1 VRSALKGRA
10 GRAATRE
17 SERASRI
24 AKMELRFAEWQKD
37 IEDRAKLEKSLFD
50 EGAYTLRMIEIK
62 SRINVGNY
70 SPLERFALHQLLYEH
85 SLKLIQHHR
94 LSSKPAIPPVIL
106 SRSETRRTLYSR
118 NQVQKLASWERAFQR
133 RLRALSKQLPEDP
146 AVWLGLA
153 LWSAISRGTLCEA
166 DLVKSLRDRL
176 IDDTPLFETSIG
188 GQLSIRL
195 TVIAEAATD
204 DIPPIRQKQRR
215 VNMQTETGT
224 LRVHHYVPDGLT
236 LALIRRWLSSD
247 RRFPDRQKVIVT
259 IRNALWGN
267 ESPAPNFKELANLCR
282 HAVGLIDNRPLA
294 ICGEAIGEVASGAW
308 GSMGLD
314 DVSHALCAG
323 RHVPGNRRKAL
334 KLELGHNRPV
344 QNAEPDWAIHRRL
357 QQAVARDG
365 NRFPSSA
372 ELSIALDAILTV
384 CAPGSVERLLV
395 SWFIALLD
403 NNRKPRTVATY
414 HSRISAR
421 VIDSFNGQ
429 SLSTFDSA
437 DFDLLYRQIID
448 DVRQASERDQ
458 IAGRLAQLH
467 AFGMQDKDYRLPP
480 LTEPIASNDGSAF
493 VRARHIP
500 ARFIP
505 ALLAEIARL
514 TPNDEGLMAAAQ
526 QAVVLSYRGGL
537 RLGEVVKLRLRDIE
551 DSPEQWI
558 FIVQNRFGTNKTAAA
573 RRQIPLGALL
583 NESERAAFAA
593 FLRKRQRSSL
603 EHLLIVEP
611 KSGDAV
617 RDGALSRTVSLAMNT
632 VLGGAGWTFH
642 HLRHAAANNLFLV
655 LEGELKLAAEYSGW
669 AADQQALIREAVIGD
684 VTARQKRYIA
694 LSTFIGHASP
704 QQTFESYIHVIE
716 PVLAARRGR
725 QPVDQ
730 DLALYAAALEMAPSR
745 VAKMQTDANVAMY
758 LRNRLKP
765 WTVRPDRKR
774 SASASNSLLADE
786 LALPPA
792 PVSPPP
798 EACRA
803 ALAIIER
810 GGSVE
815 EAALEGRVDLV
826 TVVRWLSNARRLRAL
841 LTKYKKPRL
850 FDSERLERSIANP
863 EVREL
868 LLPTEPKSA
877 PERYDC
883 DMMFA
888 HFRKVWGSPDFKTE
902 GQWVLRYLIEHADPG
917 KSGVPFA
924 KPESLKRFL
933 DVFAGSDFARDRWH
947 LDLSRAGT
955 ATHAEWNKVR
965 PEGATYFAPQSSKMV
980 RKGRGVSEP
989 PPLKM
994 SPGHARLF
1002 LQHPNRN
1009 LSIGNTNRIKRSA
1022 PTLRY
1027 VPHML
1032 AIMVGLPELT

>member
-1 VRSALKGRA
+1 VRSTLKGRA

-17 SERASRI
+17 SERANRL

-37 IEDRAKLEKSLFD
+37 IEDRAKLEKSSFD
-50 EGAYTLRMIEIK
+50 EVAYALRMIELK
-62 SRINVGNY
+62 NRINVGNY
-70 SPLERFALHQLLYEH
+70 SPLERFALHQLLYEY
-85 SLKLIQHHR
+85 SLQLIQHYR
-94 LSSKPAIPPVIL
+94 LSSKPTIPPVIL
-106 SRSETRRTLYSR
+106 SRSETRRTLLGR
-118 NQVQKLASWERAFQR
+118 DQVQKLSSWEQAFQT
-133 RLRALSKQLPEDP
+133 RLRALSKQAPEDP
-146 AVWLGLA
+146 ADWLGLA
-153 LWSAISRGTLCEA
+153 LWSAISHGTLCEA

-176 IDDTPLFETSIG
+176 IGDAPLFETSIG

-195 TVIAEAATD
+195 TVVAEAVTN

-215 VNMQTETGT
+215 VNMQTETGA

-236 LALIRRWLSSD
+236 LALIQRWLSSD
-247 RRFPDRQKVIVT
+247 RHFPDRQKVIVT
-259 IRNALWGN
+259 IRNALWKN
-267 ESPAPNFKELANLCR
+267 ESPAPNFKELANICR
-282 HAVGLIDNRPLA
+282 HSVGLIDNRPLA
-294 ICGEAIGEVASGAW
+294 ICSEAIGEVASGAW

-323 RHVPGNRRKAL
+323 RHAPGNPRKAL
-334 KLELGHNRPV
+334 KLELGSDRPV
-344 QNAEPDWAIHRRL
+344 QKAEPDWAIHRRL

-372 ELSIALDAILTV
+372 ELSIALDAILIV
-384 CAPGSVERLLV
+384 CAPGSAERLLV
-395 SWFIALLD
+395 SWFISLL
-403 NNRKPRTVATY
+403 NNDRKPRTVATY

-421 VIDSFNGQ
+421 VIDSFDGQ
-429 SLSTFDSA
+429 SLNAFDSA
-437 DFDLLYRQIID
+437 DFDLVYRQIID
-448 DVRQASERDQ
+448 DVRQENERDQ

-467 AFGMQDKDYRLPP
+467 AFGMKDKDYRLPP
-480 LTEPIASNDGSAF
+480 LTEPIASNDGSIF

-505 ALLAEIARL
+505 AILAEIARMI
-514 TPNDEGLMAAAQ
+514 PNDEGLMAAVQ
-526 QAVVLSYRGGL
+526 QSVVLAYRGGL

-573 RRQIPLGALL
+573 RRQLPFGALL
-583 NESERAAFAA
+583 TDSERTAFAA
-593 FLRKRQRSSL
+593 FVRYRQRSSL

-617 RDGALSRTVSLAMNT
+617 RDGALSRTVSLAMNA

-655 LEGELKLAAEYSGW
+655 LEGELELAAEYSGW
-669 AADQQALIREAVIGD
+669 AADQQALIRQAVLGD

-730 DLALYAAALEMAPSR
+730 DLALYAAALELAPSR
-745 VAKMQTDANVAMY
+745 IAKMQCDANVAMH
-758 LRNRLKP
+758 LRNRLKR
-765 WTVRPDRKR
+765 WTAQPDRKL
-774 SASASNSLLADE
+774 SASASKSSLADE
-786 LALPPA
+786 VMPPPL

-815 EAALEGRVDLV
+815 EAALEGRVDV
-826 TVVRWLSNARRLRAL
+826 ATVDRWLGNARTLRAL
-841 LTKYKKPRL
+841 PTKYKKPRL
-850 FDSERLERSIANP
+850 FDPERVERSNANP

-888 HFRKVWGSPDFKTE
+888 HFRKVWGNPASKTD

-917 KSGVPFA
+917 KSGVSFT
-924 KPESLKRFL
+924 KPENLKRFL
-933 DVFAGSDFARDRWH
+933 DVFVGSGFAGDRWH
-947 LDLSRAGT
+947 LDLSRAGA
-955 ATHAEWNKVR
+955 ATHADWEQVR

-980 RKGRGVSEP
+980 SKGRGGFEP
-989 PPLKM
+989 SPLKL
-994 SPGHARLF
+994 SPGHARLY
-1002 LQHPNRN
+1002 LQHPNRK
-1009 LSIGNTNRIKRSA
+1009 LSGRATSNVKRSA

-1032 AIMVGLPELT
+1032 AIMVSLLDVT

>member
-1 VRSALKGRA
+1 MG
-10 GRAATRE
+10 
-17 SERASRI
+17 
-24 AKMELRFAEWQKD
+24 LRFAEWQKD
-37 IEDRAKLEKSLFD
+37 IEDRAKPEKSSFD
-50 EGAYTLRMIEIK
+50 EVAYALRMIELK

-85 SLKLIQHHR
+85 SLQLIQHHR
-94 LSSKPAIPPVIL
+94 LSSRPAIPPVIL
-106 SRSETRRTLYSR
+106 SRSETRRTLHGR
-118 NQVQKLASWERAFQR
+118 NQVQKLASWERAFER
-133 RLRALSKQLPEDP
+133 RLQALSKHMPADP
-146 AVWLGLA
+146 SIWLGLA
-153 LWSAISRGTLCEA
+153 LWSAISRGTLCEP
-166 DLVKSLRDRL
+166 DFVKSLRDRL
-176 IDDTPLFETSIG
+176 LDDAPLFETSIG

-195 TVIAEAATD
+195 TAVAEAATN
-204 DIPPIRQKQRR
+204 DIPSVRQKPRR
-215 VNMQTETGT
+215 ANVQTETGA

-236 LALIRRWLSSD
+236 LALIRRWLLSD
-247 RRFPDRQKVIVT
+247 RLFPERQKVIVT

-267 ESPAPNFKELANLCR
+267 ESPAPDFKELAHLCR
-282 HAVGLIDNRPLA
+282 HSVGLIDNRPMA
-294 ICGEAIGEVASGAW
+294 ICSEAIGEVASGAW
-308 GSMGLD
+308 GSMGVD

-323 RHVPGNRRKAL
+323 RHVPGNLRKAL
-334 KLELGHNRPV
+334 KLELGHDRPV
-344 QNAEPDWAIHRRL
+344 QKAEADWAIHRRL
-357 QQAVARDG
+357 QQAVARNG

-372 ELSIALDAILTV
+372 ELSIALDAILIV
-384 CAPGSVERLLV
+384 CGPNSVERLLV
-395 SWFIALLD
+395 SWFISLLD

-421 VIDSFNGQ
+421 VIDSFDGQ
-429 SLSTFDSA
+429 SLSALDSA
-437 DFDLLYRQIID
+437 DFDLVYGQIID
-448 DVRQASERDQ
+448 DVRQENERDQ

-467 AFGMQDKDYRLPP
+467 AFGMQNKDYRLPP
-480 LTEPIASNDGSAF
+480 LTEPIASNDGSIF

-505 ALLAEIARL
+505 AILAEIVRL
-514 TPNDEGLMAAAQ
+514 IPNDEGLSAAVQ
-526 QAVVLSYRGGL
+526 QAVVLAYRGGL

-573 RRQIPLGALL
+573 RRQIPLGVLL
-583 NESERAAFAA
+583 TKSERAAFDA
-593 FLRKRQRSSL
+593 FLRHRQRSSPK
-603 EHLLIVEP
+603 HLLIVEP

-655 LEGELKLAAEYSGW
+655 LEGELELAAEYSGW
-669 AADQQALIREAVIGD
+669 APDQQALIRKAVIGD
-684 VTARQKRYIA
+684 VTAHQKRYIA

-716 PVLAARRGR
+716 PVLAARRDR

-730 DLALYAAALEMAPSR
+730 DLALYAAALELAPSR
-745 VAKMQTDANVAMY
+745 IAKMQTDANVAMH
-758 LRNRLKP
+758 LRNRLKR
-765 WTVRPDRKR
+765 WTAQPDRKR
-774 SASASNSLLADE
+774 SASASDSFLADE
-786 LALPPA
+786 LVLPPV

-815 EAALEGRVDLV
+815 EAALEGQIDVATVD
-826 TVVRWLSNARRLRAL
+826 RWLGNARMLRAL

-850 FDSERLERSIANP
+850 FDSERLERSIANS
-863 EVREL
+863 ELREL

-888 HFRKVWGSPDFKTE
+888 HFRKFWGDPKSKVE
-902 GQWVLRYLIEHADPG
+902 GQWALRYLIEQADPS
-917 KSGVPFA
+917 KSGVPFT
-924 KPESLKRFL
+924 KRENLKRFL
-933 DVFAGSDFARDRWH
+933 DVFVGSDFAGDRWH

-955 ATHAEWNKVR
+955 ATHAEWEQVR
-965 PEGATYFAPQSSKMV
+965 LEGATYFVRQSSKMD
-980 RKGRGVSEP
+980 RKERGNVPEP
-989 PPLKM
+989 PRRKM

-1002 LQHPNRN
+1002 LQHPNRK
-1009 LSIGNTNRIKRSA
+1009 LSIGNANSVKRSA

-1032 AIMVGLPELT
+1032 AIMVGLPDVT